1 MTDMNKCARA
11 EDLVTYFYGE
21 ANEATQKSFEQHL
34 NMCAACRDELA
45 AFGPVRKAVREWRA
59 EVFERVPALALA
71 PAALPEFARNGQAT
85 STHAPVVL
93 PDRSAWAALREFCTL
108 TPMWARAG
116 MVAASLVVCALA
128 ALALVNAQF
137 HWDDKGIAFHTG
149 MGQQVSTPP
158 SSNMP
163 TQPTQQTAIATNAG
177 YTQADIDK
185 LTAERDAAQRELA
198 ATRARLDGAQQQ
210 VVTLNASLTTTQSRY
225 QTALARARATGNN
238 LAGRNRRLL
247 PGGQQLAD
255 ADEGLNLSALLDEVS
270 AGRTQP
276 QVKQNDR

>member
-11 EDLVTYFYGE
+11 EDLVTFFYGE

-34 NMCAACRDELA
+34 DTCAACRDELA
-45 AFGPVRKAVREWRA
+45 AFGPVREAVREWRA
-59 EVFERVPALALA
+59 EVFDRVPALAL
-71 PAALPEFARNGQAT
+71 PGFARNGRAT
-85 STHAPVVL
+85 STHVPVAL
-93 PDRSAWAALREFCTL
+93 PRRSAWAALREFFTL
-108 TPMWARAG
+108 TPVWARAG

-128 ALALVNAQF
+128 TLALVSAQL

-149 MGQQVSTPP
+149 MGRQVSAPQ
-158 SSNMP
+158 SSNVPAQSM
-163 TQPTQQTAIATNAG
+163 QQTATATNAG
-177 YTQADIDK
+177 YTQAEIDK
-185 LTAERDAAQRELA
+185 LTAERDAAQQELA

-225 QTALARARATGNN
+225 QTALAHARATGHN
-238 LAGRNRRLL
+238 LAGRNKRLL

-270 AGRTQP
+270 TGRTQP

>member
-1 MTDMNKCARA
+1 MTDRKKCAHA

-21 ANEATQKSFEQHL
+21 ANEAEQKSFEQHL
-34 NMCAACRDELA
+34 NTCAACREELA
-45 AFGPVRKAVREWRA
+45 AFGHVRGAVHEWRA
-59 EVFERVPALALA
+59 EVFDRVPALALA
-71 PAALPEFARNGQAT
+71 PAALPEFARNGRAT
-85 STHAPVVL
+85 STHAPVAL
-93 PDRSAWAALREFCTL
+93 PRRSAWAALREFFTL

-149 MGQQVSTPP
+149 TGRQVSAPQ
-158 SSNMP
+158 SSNVP
-163 TQPTQQTAIATNAG
+163 AQPAQQTVLATNAS

-185 LTAERDAAQRELA
+185 LTAERDAALRELA
-198 ATRARLDGAQQQ
+198 ATRTRLDGAQQQ
-210 VVTLNASLTTTQSRY
+210 VGTLNASLTTTQSRY
-225 QTALARARATGNN
+225 QTALARARAAGNN
-238 LAGRNRRLL
+238 QGGRNRRLL

>member
-1 MTDMNKCARA
+1 MTDMNKCAHA

-21 ANEATQKSFEQHL
+21 ANEAAQKSFEQHL
-34 NMCAACRDELA
+34 NACAACRDELA
-45 AFGPVRKAVREWRA
+45 AFGPVREAVREWRA
-59 EVFERVPALALA
+59 EVLERVPALALT
-71 PAALPEFARNGQAT
+71 PTLPELARNERAT
-85 STHAPVVL
+85 STPAPVVS
-93 PDRSAWAALREFCTL
+93 PRHTAWAALREFFTL
-108 TPMWARAG
+108 TPIWARAG
-116 MVAASLVVCALA
+116 MVAASLVVSALA

-149 MGQQVSTPP
+149 MGQQVNVPQ
-158 SSNMP
+158 SSNVPAQQM
-163 TQPTQQTAIATNAG
+163 QQTAIATNAG

-185 LTAERDAAQRELA
+185 LTAELDAAQRELA
-198 ATRARLDGAQQQ
+198 ATRARLDRAQQQ

-225 QTALARARATGNN
+225 QTALARARGAGNN